1 MRASLI
7 RTDIELDTAVEYTEQ
22 VIREHDSV
30 CAEELTL
37 ILGSLLEL
45 IIHLKNDLEKKN
57 GLNG

>member
-7 RTDIELDTAVEYTEQ
+7 RTDIELDTAVEYTER

-45 IIHLKNDLEKKN
+45 IIHLKNNLEKAD
-57 GLNG
+57 GS